1 MTLQILLAFRQPT
14 LVLLAIL
21 IASGLAVVLLYFDQF
36 LFVAPYFT
44 FYLPPDRVATF
55 LLDAAVSVLSGV
67 VLALS
72 VYQVKAVRNDAKR
85 QGKIGIAGIVAAFLA
100 GACPCYYLVPLLA
113 VAGGVGGALG
123 TVGILF
129 YAYQLPVKL
138 ASVVLLIFVS
148 FSLERSIRASCAAA
162 DELP

>member
-1 MTLQILLAFRQPT
+1 M
-14 LVLLAIL
+14 
-21 IASGLAVVLLYFDQF
+21 
-36 LFVAPYFT
+36 
-44 FYLPPDRVATF
+44 
-55 LLDAAVSVLSGV
+55 
-67 VLALS
+67 
-72 VYQVKAVRNDAKR
+72 KAVRNDAKR